1 MTLESNLDQPLA
13 QEGLHFQQVVDED
26 VARLVVVEQRQRLRF
41 SGHAASQARLLN
53 LNKKGVGIRMY
64 ILTLYFVLVTVIEL
78 NSTQGAKFKAV
89 SWLFRFIRK
98 NEHIEVNLK
107 RWSLIPV
114 LIVKD
119 IGNEPSNAT

>member
-78 NSTQGAKFKAV
+78 NSTPGAKFKAV
-89 SWLFRFIRK
+89 S
-98 NEHIEVNLK
+98 
-107 RWSLIPV
+107 
-114 LIVKD
+114 
-119 IGNEPSNAT
+119 